1 MPALLLVLALS
12 LQGAECADAAECRA
26 KALDAASRS
35 DYELFH
41 DLAWRAIQKGPPR
54 DPELM
59 YLLAR
64 AQALSGRPGDA
75 LVMLRRLA
83 EKGVPNDAAT
93 SEDFGRVRELPG
105 WAEVEALAGGVKPAS
120 SPSMTA
126 AAPAPR
132 AEAALLPAAPEGRT
146 ADASKGDT
154 ADEVR
159 FDARRFV
166 PGGLAY
172 DAVSRRFV
180 LGDRSARKL
189 FVVDERSGRANDLV
203 GAGSAGFNDV
213 VDLAI
218 DPRRGDLW
226 VVSTTDGAPDKVESV
241 LHKLQLVSG
250 RPLGVFHPP
259 AESDPV
265 KFVDVS
271 VGADGTVFALDAA
284 GRRLL
289 RVRPGSDGFD
299 RVAALETLEP
309 LSLAIASDGVVFVSH
324 SSGLSRVEL
333 PAGRITKVG
342 SSGDEAA
349 LAGLERIRWTRGSI
363 VAVQRQPDDSRRIV
377 RLRLDRRGRKTTAI
391 DVLESSAPASA
402 AGAAAIAGNA
412 FVYLIAD
419 ERGTIVRRVPLR

>member
-1 MPALLLVLALS
+1 MPAILLLLALS
-12 LQGAECADAAECRA
+12 VQGGECADAAECRT

-83 EKGVPNDAAT
+83 ERGVPNDAAT
-93 SEDFGRVRELPG
+93 SEDFSRVRELAG
-105 WAEVEALAGGVKPAS
+105 WAEVEALAGGVKPAP
-120 SPSMTA
+120 SPGEPA
-126 AAPAPR
+126 AAPGTGTAPR
-132 AEAALLPAAPEGRT
+132 AEAALSPAAAGGT
-146 ADASKGDT
+146 AAN
-154 ADEVR
+154 EVR

-166 PGGLAY
+166 PGGLGY

-189 FVVDERSGRANDLV
+189 FVVDEQSGRANDLV
-203 GAGSAGFNDV
+203 GAGSAGFHDV
-213 VDLAI
+213 IDLAI
-218 DPRRGDLW
+218 DARRGDLW
-226 VVSTTDGAPDKVESV
+226 VVSTTNGAPDKAESV

-259 AESDPV
+259 TDSDPV
-265 KFVDVS
+265 RFVDVS
-271 VGADGTVFALDAA
+271 VGADGTVFALDAG
-284 GRRLL
+284 GRRIL
-289 RVRPGSDGFD
+289 RVRPGSDDFD
-299 RVAALETLEP
+299 RLAALETLDP
-309 LSLAIASDGVVFVSH
+309 LSLAIAPDGVAFVSH
-324 SSGLSRVEL
+324 SAGLSRVEL
-333 PAGRITKVG
+333 PAGRITKVA
-342 SSGDEAA
+342 SNGDEAA

-377 RLRLDRRGRKTTAI
+377 RLRLDRRGRKATAI
-391 DVLESSAPASA
+391 DVLESGAPASA
-402 AGAAAIAGNA
+402 AGAAAIAGGA

>member
-1 MPALLLVLALS
+1 MPALVLLLALS
-12 LQGAECADAAECRA
+12 VQGGECADAAECRA
-26 KALDAASRS
+26 KALEAASRS

-41 DLAWRAIQKGPPR
+41 DLAWRAVQKGPPR

-83 EKGVPNDAAT
+83 ERGVPNDAAT
-93 SEDFGRVRELPG
+93 SEDFSGVRELPG

-120 SPSMTA
+120 SPKETA
-126 AAPAPR
+126 VAPAPR
-132 AEAALLPAAPEGRT
+132 AEAAPTPAAPEAGAR
-146 ADASKGDT
+146 
-154 ADEVR
+154 DEVR

-189 FVVDERSGRANDLV
+189 FVVDEQSGRANDLV
-203 GAGSAGFNDV
+203 GAGSAGFQDV

-218 DPRRGDLW
+218 DARRGDLW
-226 VVSTTDGAPDKVESV
+226 VVSTTDGAPDGAESV
-241 LHKLQLVSG
+241 LHKLQLISG

-259 AESDPV
+259 VESDPV
-265 KFVDVS
+265 KFVDLS

-284 GRRLL
+284 GRRIL
-289 RVRPGSDGFD
+289 RVRPGSDDFD
-299 RVAALETLEP
+299 RLASLESLEP
-309 LSLAIASDGVVFVSH
+309 LSLAIASDDVAFVSH
-324 SSGLSRVEL
+324 SAGLSRVEL
-333 PAGRITKVG
+333 RSGRVSKVAP
-342 SSGDEAA
+342 SGDEAD
-349 LAGLERIRWTRGSI
+349 LAGLERIRWSRGSI
-363 VAVQRQPDDSRRIV
+363 VAVQRQPDDSRRILRV
-377 RLRLDRRGRKTTAI
+377 RLDRRGRKMTEI
-391 DVLESSAPASA
+391 DVLESGAPASA
-402 AGAAAIAGNA
+402 AAAAAIAGNA

>member
-1 MPALLLVLALS
+1 MPAILLLLALS
-12 LQGAECADAAECRA
+12 AQGGECADAAECRT

-41 DLAWRAIQKGPPR
+41 DLAWRAVQKGPPR

-83 EKGVPNDAAT
+83 ESGVPNDAAT

-105 WAEVEALAGGVKPAS
+105 WADVEALAGGVKPAS
-120 SPSMTA
+120 SAGETA
-126 AAPAPR
+126 AAPRAEAAPAPR
-132 AEAALLPAAPEGRT
+132 AEASRSAAAPKEGT
-146 ADASKGDT
+146 AE
-154 ADEVR
+154 EVR

-189 FVVDERSGRANDLV
+189 FVVDEESGRANDLV
-203 GAGSAGFNDV
+203 GAGSAGFHDV

-218 DPRRGDLW
+218 DLRRGDLW
-226 VVSTTDGAPDKVESV
+226 VVSTTDGAPDKAESV

-250 RPLGVFHPP
+250 RPLGEFHPP
-259 AESDPV
+259 TESDPV
-265 KFVDVS
+265 RFVDVS

-284 GRRLL
+284 GRRIL
-289 RVRPGSDGFD
+289 RVRPGADDFD
-299 RVAALETLEP
+299 RLAELESLEP
-309 LSLAIASDGVVFVSH
+309 LSLAIASDGVAFVSH
-324 SSGLSRVEL
+324 SAGLSRVEL

-349 LAGLERIRWTRGSI
+349 LAGLERIWWTRGSI

-391 DVLESSAPASA
+391 DVLESGAPASA

>member
-1 MPALLLVLALS
+1 MPALLLLLALTV
-12 LQGAECADAAECRA
+12 QGAECADAAECRA
-26 KALDAASRS
+26 KALEAASRS
-35 DYELFH
+35 DYEQFH
-41 DLAWRAIQKGPPR
+41 DFAWRAVQKGPPR

-64 AQALSGRPGDA
+64 AQAMSGRPGDA

-83 EKGVPNDAAT
+83 EKRVPNDAAT
-93 SEDFGRVRELPG
+93 NEDFSRVRELPG
-105 WAEVEALAGGVKPAS
+105 WADVEALSGGVKPA
-120 SPSMTA
+120 PA
-126 AAPAPR
+126 EAPAPR
-132 AEAALLPAAPEGRT
+132 SEPAPAPPAAEG
-146 ADASKGDT
+146 GT

-180 LGDRSARKL
+180 LGDRSARKI

-203 GAGSAGFNDV
+203 GAGSAGFHDV
-213 VDLAI
+213 VGLAI

-226 VVSTTDGAPDKVESV
+226 VVSSTDGDPDKAESV

-250 RPLGVFHPP
+250 RPLGMFHPP

-265 KFVDVS
+265 RFVDVS

-284 GRRLL
+284 GRRIL
-289 RVRPGSDGFD
+289 RVRPGSDDFD

-309 LSLAIASDGVVFVSH
+309 LSMAIASDGVAFVSH

-333 PAGRITKVG
+333 SGGRITKVA
-342 SSGDEAA
+342 SSGDDAA
-349 LAGLERIRWTRGSI
+349 LAGLERIRWIQGSI
-363 VAVQRQPDDSRRIV
+363 VAVQRQPDGSRRIV

-402 AGAAAIAGNA
+402 AGAAALVGKA
-412 FVYLIAD
+412 FFYLIAD
-419 ERGTIVRRVPLR
+419 ERGTIVRRVPIR

>member
-1 MPALLLVLALS
+1 MPALLLLLALS
-12 LQGAECADAAECRA
+12 VQSAECADAAECRA
-26 KALDAASRS
+26 KALEAASRS
-35 DYELFH
+35 DYEQFH
-41 DLAWRAIQKGPPR
+41 DFAWRAVQKGRPR

-64 AQALSGRPGDA
+64 AQAMSGRPGDA

-93 SEDFGRVRELPG
+93 NEEFSRVRELPG
-105 WAEVEALAGGVKPAS
+105 WADVEALSGGVKPA
-120 SPSMTA
+120 PPTGPA
-126 AAPAPR
+126 AAPAPP
-132 AEAALLPAAPEGRT
+132 AEAPAPRSEPAPVPPASEG
-146 ADASKGDT
+146 GT

-159 FDARRFV
+159 FDARRFA

-203 GAGSAGFNDV
+203 GAGSAGFHDV
-213 VDLAI
+213 VGIAI

-226 VVSTTDGAPDKVESV
+226 VVSTTDGDPDKAESV

-271 VGADGTVFALDAA
+271 VGTDGTVFALDAA
-284 GRRLL
+284 GRRIL
-289 RVRPGSDGFD
+289 RVKPGSDDFD

-309 LSLAIASDGVVFVSH
+309 LSMAIASDGVAFVSH
-324 SSGLSRVEL
+324 RSGLSRVEL
-333 PAGRITKVG
+333 SGGRITKVA
-342 SSGDEAA
+342 SSGDDAT
-349 LAGLERIRWTRGSI
+349 LAGLERIRWAQGSI

-377 RLRLDRRGRKTTAI
+377 RLRLDRRGRKTTAV
-391 DVLESSAPASA
+391 DVLESNAPASA
-402 AGAAAIAGNA
+402 AGAAALVGNA
-412 FVYLIAD
+412 FFYLIAD
-419 ERGTIVRRVPLR
+419 ERGTIVRRVPIR

>member
-1 MPALLLVLALS
+1 MPALLLLLALS
-12 LQGAECADAAECRA
+12 VQGAECADAAECRA
-26 KALDAASRS
+26 RALEAASRS

-41 DLAWRAIQKGPPR
+41 DLAWRAVQKGPPR

-64 AQALSGRPGDA
+64 AQALSGRPGDS

-93 SEDFGRVRELPG
+93 SEDFSRVRELPG
-105 WAEVEALAGGVKPAS
+105 WADLEALSGGVTPA
-120 SPSMTA
+120 PGPTGPA

-132 AEAALLPAAPEGRT
+132 AEAPAPRSEPAPAPPAAEGGT
-146 ADASKGDT
+146 P
-154 ADEVR
+154 DEVR

-189 FVVDERSGRANDLV
+189 FVVDERSGHANDLV
-203 GAGSAGFNDV
+203 GAGSAGFHDV
-213 VDLAI
+213 VGLAI

-226 VVSTTDGAPDKVESV
+226 VVSSTDGDPDKAESV

-250 RPLGVFHPP
+250 RPLGMFHPP

-265 KFVDVS
+265 KFVDIS

-284 GRRLL
+284 GRRIL
-289 RVRPGSDGFD
+289 RIRPGSDVFD

-309 LSLAIASDGVVFVSH
+309 LSMAIASDGVAFVSH
-324 SSGLSRVEL
+324 SAGLSRVEL
-333 PAGRITKVG
+333 AGGRITKVG
-342 SSGDEAA
+342 SSGDDAA
-349 LAGLERIRWTRGSI
+349 LAGLERIRWTQGSI

-377 RLRLDRRGRKTTAI
+377 RLRLDRRGRRATAI

-412 FVYLIAD
+412 FFYLIAD
-419 ERGTIVRRVPLR
+419 ERGTIVRRVTLR